1 MTHYDI
7 LGLSLTSTK
16 EEIKKAY
23 KQLALVHHPD
33 RGGDEERFKKIGE
46 AYETLVDDMKRQQY
60 DLSLKSNS
68 GSFPFEL
75 MNLFAKTF
83 IKPTAQRKPVDL
95 HNSLSIS
102 FEESILGCVKSIT
115 LCYQKD
121 CTCVNYC
128 KQCNGFGTIDSQTQF
143 GPFVQMIKI
152 PCMVCN
158 STGKITPQSHLCNK
172 CNNKRV
178 IESTESISITIPSGI
193 PDKWPIRIP
202 GKGQYP
208 KNKHDIQGDLIVTI
222 QVIPYSNE
230 QKSFLQIHRSSLSQS
245 TSFNINREKN
255 DLIYKMKVSLKNLL
269 IGDTIQLNRFGE
281 TIDINIGIQ
290 QIETHQIRLPG
301 KGITWQTNTGD
312 LVIDM
317 DIIYPSKDLTSEEKK
332 QLKQTL
338 INIGW

>member
-1 MTHYDI
+1 MTYYDI

-16 EEIKKAY
+16 DDIKKAY

-46 AYETLVDDMKRQQY
+46 AYETLIDDKKRQQY
-60 DLSLKSNS
+60 DLSLKGSS
-68 GSFPFEL
+68 GSFPLDL
-75 MNLFAKTF
+75 MSLFAKTF
-83 IKPTAQRKPVDL
+83 IKPNVQRKPVDL

-102 FEESILGCVKSIT
+102 FEESILGCVKSIS

-121 CTCVNYC
+121 CSCVDYC
-128 KQCNGFGTIDSQTQF
+128 KQCNGFGTIDSQTQI
-143 GPFVQMIKI
+143 GPFVQVIKI

-158 STGKITPQSHLCNK
+158 STGKLSTSTLCSK
-172 CNNKRV
+172 CSSKRT
-178 IESTESISITIPSGI
+178 IETSESISITIPSGI

-208 KNKHDIQGDLIVTI
+208 KNKNDIQGDLIVTI
-222 QVIPYSNE
+222 QVLPYSE
-230 QKSFLQIHRSSLSQS
+230 AFVKMHRSSISEDHC
-245 TSFNINREKN
+245 INRQKN
-255 DLIYKMKVSLKNLL
+255 DLIYKIKVSLKKLL

-281 TIDINIGIQ
+281 TIDLSIGIK

-301 KGITWQTNTGD
+301 KGVTWQTNTGD
-312 LVIDM
+312 LVLDM
-317 DIIYPSKDLTSEEKK
+317 DIIYPSKDLTNEEKG
-332 QLKQTL
+332 QLKETL